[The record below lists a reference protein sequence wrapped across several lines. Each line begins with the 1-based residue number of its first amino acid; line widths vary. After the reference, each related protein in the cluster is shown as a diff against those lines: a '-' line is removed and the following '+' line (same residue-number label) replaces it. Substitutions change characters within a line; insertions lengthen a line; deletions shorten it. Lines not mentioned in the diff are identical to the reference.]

1 MLGHSTLI
9 LCDACGAEIP
19 DKSAKEVIYQAGKIR
34 YRLELCTGC
43 LSSEM
48 KRHNG
53 HRGVPGF
60 HKRAAI
66 VFSIPSR
73 DELPRQVRLTQ
84 QESLKVAR

>member
-34 YRLELCTGC
+34 YRLELCTSC
-43 LSSEM
+43 LASEM
-48 KRHNG
+48 KRNNG

-66 VFSIPSR
+66 VFSISGPE
-73 DELPRQVRLTQ
+73 ELPRQVRLSEG
-84 QESLKVAR
+84 ESAKVAR

>member
-34 YRLELCTGC
+34 YRLELCTSC
-43 LSSEM
+43 LASEM

-66 VFSIPSR
+66 VFSISSP
-73 DELPRQVRLTQ
+73 DQLPRRVRLSGS
-84 QESLKVAR
+84 ESLEGAR